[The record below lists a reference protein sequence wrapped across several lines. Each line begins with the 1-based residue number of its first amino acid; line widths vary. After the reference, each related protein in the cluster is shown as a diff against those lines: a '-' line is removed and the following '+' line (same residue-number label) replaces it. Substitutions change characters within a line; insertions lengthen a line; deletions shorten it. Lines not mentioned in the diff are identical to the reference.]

1 MKKNIEILLNYYN
14 VIIWKDR
21 ESEESDDLVL
31 GGDENIIKLNNIL
44 FEDKTCLLNDIL
56 YDKIEHK
63 NIQFSLK

>member
-56 YDKIEHK
+56 YDIIEHK